1 MPMLPSVRKRLVV
14 AIACYLFLGLIGALF
29 LEGVLLWAVLCFLAI
44 LAVKTFVHAKK
55 DEAME

>member
-1 MPMLPSVRKRLVV
+1 MLPSVRKRLVV

-55 DEAME
+55 DEVME